1 MLEKLLIKQIYLP
14 IIYIIIGYVLYKV
27 ITKLFLVGINHRQSL
42 LETTSY
48 NYKKM
53 ETFKVLIKNII
64 KVVTVILVGL
74 SILPVFGIDIT
85 SVLAGLGIVSAVLAL
100 SLQDILK
107 DFFGGLTIIFE
118 NQFALGD
125 TIEINGFKGEVIQIG
140 LKSTRIRNYEGQ
152 VKILANRNITEVT
165 NFSDSYSMAVV
176 DIPVSYEDDLEHVEE
191 VLNNLTKQLS
201 KKIKKLKG
209 PIEVLGVQE
218 LSSSS
223 VIYRLA
229 VKTVSMEQYGIQ
241 RQIKREIK
249 LKFAEE
255 NIKIPY
261 TQIEVHNNGK

>member
-14 IIYIIIGYVLYKV
+14 IIYIIIGYIAYKV
-27 ITKLFLVGINHRQSL
+27 ITKVFLVGINHKQSM
-42 LETTSY
+42 LEPSSY

-53 ETFKVLIKNII
+53 ETFKVLIRNII
-64 KVVTVILVGL
+64 RAVAFILVGL

-152 VKILANRNITEVT
+152 VKILANRNITEVI

-176 DIPVSYEDDLEHVEE
+176 DVSVSYEDNLEHVEE
-191 VLNNLTKQLS
+191 VLNDLAKELS
-201 KKIKKLKG
+201 DKIKELKG
-209 PIEVLGVQE
+209 PIEVLGVQD
-218 LSSSS
+218 LASSS
-223 VIYRLA
+223 VVYRLA
-229 VKTVSMEQYGIQ
+229 GKTVSMEQYGVQ

-249 LKFAEE
+249 LKFDEE

-261 TQIEVHNNGK
+261 NQIEVHNNGK